1 MPAGTDQVVSPM
13 STAERKQLL
22 VLACTA
28 DRAAWVQ
35 ACAPRPQPPLASAS
49 RILQLLEPL
58 TVLLPGRIGRWVRK
72 AQFLTKVGRQLGSF
86 L

>member
-1 MPAGTDQVVSPM
+1 MSEGTDQVVSPL
-13 STAERKQLL
+13 STGERKQLL

-35 ACAPRPQPPLASAS
+35 ACAPRPQPPLASMG

-72 AQFLTKVGRQLGSF
+72 AQFLTKVGRQISSF
-86 L
+86 I